1 MIDIHT
7 HILPGIDD
15 GAQAIEE
22 SIEIA
27 KRASDEG
34 VKAIVATPHVI
45 EAISEDGWKRIRDIF
60 DRLKQRLISAKI
72 GIDIILGAELF
83 ISPDVPAWIKR
94 NRELTINGGNK
105 YVLIELPLY
114 EILFTE
120 QTIFE
125 LLLQGVVPIIA
136 HPERCM
142 AIQQDTNRL
151 SALIGKGALTQ
162 VNVGSLTGKYG
173 KAARKTAEILLT
185 RDLIHMI
192 GTDVHTLSNG
202 YYPLSQGMNMAAK
215 VVGIERAKEMVTSIP
230 ERIIRGEDIST
241 FCCITGKVNNE
252 SKNKEITRFASDKKK
267 QT

>member
-34 VKAIVATPHVI
+34 VKAIVATPHVL
-45 EAISEDGWKRIRDIF
+45 EAISEDGWKRIGDIF
-60 DRLKQRLISAKI
+60 DRLRQRLISAKI

-83 ISPDVPAWIKR
+83 ISPEVPAWIKR

-105 YVLIELPLY
+105 YILIELPSY
-114 EILFTE
+114 EIPLFTE

-136 HPERCM
+136 HPERGM

-151 SALIGKGALTQ
+151 SALVEKGVLTQ
-162 VNVGSLTGKYG
+162 ANVGSLTGKYG
-173 KAARKTAEILLT
+173 KASRKTAKTLLT
-185 RDLIHMI
+185 RNLIHMI
-192 GTDVHTLSNG
+192 GTDVHTVPNG
-202 YYPLSQGMNMAAK
+202 SYPLSQGVNMAAE

-230 ERIIRGEDIST
+230 ERMIRGEEIST
-241 FCCITGKVNNE
+241 FVRVPRK
-252 SKNKEITRFASDKKK
+252 
-267 QT
+267 

>member
-15 GAQAIEE
+15 GAQVIEE

-34 VKAIVATPHVI
+34 VKAIVATPHVL
-45 EAISEDGWKRIRDIF
+45 EAISEDGWERIRDIF

-83 ISPDVPAWIKR
+83 ISPEVPAWIKR

-105 YVLIELPLY
+105 YILIELPLY
-114 EILFTE
+114 EIPPFTE

-151 SALIGKGALTQ
+151 SALIGKGVLTQ
-162 VNVGSLTGKYG
+162 ANVGSLTGKYG
-173 KAARKTAEILLT
+173 KAARKTAKTLLT
-185 RDLIHMI
+185 RNLIHMI

-202 YYPLSQGMNMAAK
+202 SYPLSQGVNMAAE
-215 VVGIERAKEMVTSIP
+215 VVGIERAKEMVTSVP
-230 ERIIRGEDIST
+230 GRMIRGE
-241 FCCITGKVNNE
+241 
-252 SKNKEITRFASDKKK
+252 EIRAFVCAPRK
-267 QT
+267 